1 MINNVYVVRD
11 KNYENAVLF
20 NKLTN
25 EVFILTEDNAK
36 KIECWIEDYQK
47 GRLLPNEEAGLLDF
61 CNKHFETRH
70 FTNSVSTMHMNITKK
85 IAELRLM
92 IQLGCNLK

>member
-47 GRLLPNEEAGLLDF
+47 GRLLP
-61 CNKHFETRH
+61 H
-70 FTNSVSTMHMNITKK
+70 
-85 IAELRLM
+85 
-92 IQLGCNLK
+92 

>member
-25 EVFILTEDNAK
+25 EVFILTEDN
-36 KIECWIEDYQK
+36 
-47 GRLLPNEEAGLLDF
+47 G
-61 CNKHFETRH
+61 
-70 FTNSVSTMHMNITKK
+70 
-85 IAELRLM
+85 
-92 IQLGCNLK
+92 